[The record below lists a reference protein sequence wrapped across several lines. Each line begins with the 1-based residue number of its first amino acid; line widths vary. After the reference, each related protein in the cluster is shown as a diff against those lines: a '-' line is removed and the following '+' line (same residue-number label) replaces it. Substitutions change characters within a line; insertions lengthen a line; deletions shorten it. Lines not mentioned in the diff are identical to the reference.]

1 MRRSLQANQV
11 MDNASSADQ
20 TPTGVLLIAELLNR
34 LVRPLLA
41 TMFGGAIVYMAIVGL
56 ITAGEFMGI
65 AAVVV
70 GFFFQSRQIEKSEAR
85 LQAQTKELVE
95 LAKAVPPEASPPTR

>member
-1 MRRSLQANQV
+1 
-11 MDNASSADQ
+11 MDDADSVDQ
-20 TPTGVLLIAELLNR
+20 TPAGALLIAEVLNR

-41 TMFGGAIVYMAIVGL
+41 IMFGGAIVYMAIVGL
-56 ITAGEFMGI
+56 ITSGEFMGI
-65 AAVVV
+65 GAVVL

-95 LAKAVPPEASPPTR
+95 LAKAVPSEPTLPPTIGRGSTG